1 MREDFGILQKDSS
14 QMQTQVSKLQEEV
27 KSIGSKKGE
36 ISVTVGEVE
45 KVVLD
50 LGKQL
55 SAISTVLQTLV
66 KTTQIVQPE
75 DRPSS
80 SQEVP
85 RSPTLN
91 QDQAQEQESRV
102 EQLRRQ
108 LVAEKEKSKQLE
120 EIQLQNLPPIRTNRT
135 NGPPGFVPQ
144 GRQETHSNVGTP
156 MTARQNAHTPV
167 FNQFYQ

>member
-1 MREDFGILQKDSS
+1 M
-14 QMQTQVSKLQEEV
+14 
-27 KSIGSKKGE
+27 
-36 ISVTVGEVE
+36 GEVE

-91 QDQAQEQESRV
+91 QGQAQEQESRV
-102 EQLRRQ
+102 EQLKRQ

-156 MTARQNAHTPV
+156 VTARQNANTPV
-167 FNQFYQ
+167 FNQFYQQNRDRQLWQGYHRTYEQDMQAQFMRSLTKGPKMDFP